1 MNRVDLASRAFQPFQ
16 PFQNLMEDYQSASVS
31 SLSAQLGI
39 AQQGH

>member
-16 PFQNLMEDYQSASVS
+16 NLMQYFQSASVS